1 MYDLQ
6 PIEVVDL
13 VLEQALVTKDF
24 RFSEVA
30 GAPNTPGVYAWY
42 YRIELT
48 DKDIATCVEEVE
60 LETSLESRDE
70 IVRTFLDT
78 HLFRCYKEVPYLVAI
93 SGRLKPK
100 YEGLIDHRAEV
111 SAGLIRRLAE
121 APANLYELKRTLKLA
136 IPHFAS
142 PIYIG
147 VATRLRERLL
157 QHVRLIDSLQHLKA
171 SAVNDVQPIP
181 RGNTEDDDRD
191 HKFAYEVSMVRG
203 FRPSSLVVSTLELPV
218 NDSTRYDLENILN
231 RINYPLCGRN

>member
-1 MYDLQ
+1 LS
-6 PIEVVDL
+6 
-13 VLEQALVTKDF
+13 TKHF

-30 GAPNTPGVYAWY
+30 QAPNVPGVYAWY

-60 LETSLESRDE
+60 LETSEEVRDE

-78 HLFRCYKEVPYLVAI
+78 HLFRYYKEVPYFVAL
-93 SGRLKPK
+93 SGQLKPR
-100 YEGLIDHRAEV
+100 YEGVIDHHAEV

-121 APANLYELKRTLKLA
+121 APANLYELKRTLRLA
-136 IPHFAS
+136 VPHFAS

-147 VATRLRERLL
+147 VATRLRERLM
-157 QHVRLIDSLQHLKA
+157 QHVRLIDSLQHLRA
-171 SAVNDVQPIP
+171 SAVSDLQPIP
-181 RGNTEDDDRD
+181 VGATSEEDRD
-191 HKFAYEVSMVRG
+191 HKFAYEVTMIRG

-218 NDSTRYDLENILN
+218 DDSIRYDLENILN